1 MKNIIKIAVM
11 VLTRSLLCSCGAISG
26 NGGNSSGSENEG
38 GGESGPEFVIKARV
52 NAVGEKIEVDVIEG
66 EYAYGIYWVI
76 TSEQTEFLGKDGGKI
91 TKNDIKPG
99 DTLEI
104 VYNGQVMMSYPPQIV
119 ARKITVL

>member
-1 MKNIIKIAVM
+1 MKNIIKIAIM
-11 VLTRSLLCSCGAISG
+11 VLTLSLLCSCGA
-26 NGGNSSGSENEG
+26 GGTNDSG
-38 GGESGPEFVIKARV
+38 GGSESGPEFVIKAKV

-91 TKNDIKPG
+91 TKQDINVG
-99 DTLEI
+99 DSLEI

>member
-1 MKNIIKIAVM
+1 MKNIIKIAFM
-11 VLTRSLLCSCGAISG
+11 VLTLSLLCSCGAG
-26 NGGNSSGSENEG
+26 GTNGSGSGSDG
-38 GGESGPEFVIKARV
+38 GQQFVIKARV

-91 TKNDIKPG
+91 TKQDIKAG

>member
-1 MKNIIKIAVM
+1 MKNIIKIALL
-11 VLTRSLLCSCGAISG
+11 VLTLSLLASCAPNE
-26 NGGNSSGSENEG
+26 NGGDNG
-38 GGESGPEFVIKARV
+38 GGGGGQTFTLKATV

-66 EYAYGIYWVI
+66 EYASGIYWVI
-76 TSEQTEFLGKDGGKI
+76 VSDETELIGKNGKKI
-91 TKNDIKPG
+91 AKDDIKVG

>member
-1 MKNIIKIAVM
+1 MKNIIKIAIM
-11 VLTRSLLCSCGAISG
+11 VLTLSLLCSCSAS
-26 NGGNSSGSENEG
+26 GGNNVG
-38 GGESGPEFVIKARV
+38 GGNDGGGDGESGPEFVIKAKV

-66 EYAYGIYWVI
+66 EYASGIYWVI

-91 TKNDIKPG
+91 TKQDIKAG